1 MIPENTDPI
10 SARLNLAHALGVSL
24 EELDRELGR
33 YRPPSLAV
41 AGPGCPSDLQWATLR
56 QTQAVPSDISLRAH
70 LASCRR
76 CRQRAQNIL
85 GLYEGARLEEE
96 QYPPGLL
103 CLSEEQI
110 MISARRPDML
120 GTAAKKHLKFCGT
133 CKADHDAQ
141 NAS

>member
-1 MIPENTDPI
+1 MLPENTDPT
-10 SARLNLAHALGVSL
+10 SARLDLAHALGVSL
-24 EELDRELGR
+24 EDLDRELGR

-56 QTQAVPSDISLRAH
+56 QTQTAPSDISLRAH

-96 QYPPGLL
+96 EYPHELL

-110 MISARRPDML
+110 MLSARRPDML
-120 GTAAKKHLKFCGT
+120 DAAAKKHLEFCGT
-133 CKADHDAQ
+133 CKADSDRLRL
-141 NAS
+141 